1 MLRLPMHPRYSRMLV
16 EASRLGCVPAAALC
30 AALVS
35 GRDLL
40 ARLGRDDKHISDA
53 RELFEAS
60 AESDFFTLMRA
71 HQFARN
77 NHFNVEQC
85 RRYGVHAQIAR
96 QVQQT
101 FEQILQLAGR
111 DLKENQTEP
120 SARGED
126 ALPRCLM
133 AGFVDQL
140 CRRRDQGTLDCDLTE
155 GRSGVLVRDSVV
167 NSAPLFVAASIREVS
182 GRTGLMTLL
191 SLATAVKREWI
202 QETFPSQMSAA
213 IEHLF
218 DRTHR
223 RVSAVKLIRFQDLVL
238 HHEHQREVDPAAS
251 GRCLAEAYSKG
262 YFELPLFNHELK
274 QTIARFNLAAAVMP
288 ELELPPLDAA
298 AVTQC
303 LARAF
308 SGLTLAKEAQAA
320 PLRDAFHD
328 FIGKDRLEWLH
339 ELAPAAI
346 PWLDEKKLKLLY
358 PEETRDDD
366 CRPNSPEANVKLH
379 EIFRLAEHPRICEG
393 RLPVKL
399 WLCAPDGKRLDSTQ
413 DWPSFKTA
421 DYPKLKPAL
430 QKKYPSNIWI

>member
-1 MLRLPMHPRYSRMLV
+1 MLV

-40 ARLGRDDKHISDA
+40 ARLGRDDKHISEA

-71 HQFARN
+71 YQFAKN
-77 NHFNVEQC
+77 NHFNLEQC

-96 QVQQT
+96 QVEQT
-101 FEQILQLAGR
+101 FQQILRLAGR
-111 DLKENQTEP
+111 DVRDEQAQTP
-120 SARGED
+120 AGADD

-133 AGFVDQL
+133 AGFIDQL

-155 GRSGVLVRDSVV
+155 GRSGALTRDSVV
-167 NSAPLFVAASIREVS
+167 SAPLFVAASIREIP
-182 GRTGLMTLL
+182 GRDGQLTLL

-202 QETFPSQMSAA
+202 VETFPSQMTAA
-213 IEHLF
+213 VEHLY
-218 DRTHR
+218 DRAHR
-223 RVSAVKLIRFQDLVL
+223 RVSAVKLLRFQDLVL
-238 HHEHQREVDPAAS
+238 DHEHQREVDPAAA
-251 GRCLAEAYSKG
+251 GRCLAEAYAEA
-262 YFELPLFNHELK
+262 YFELPQFNHEIK
-274 QTIARFNLAAAVMP
+274 QTIARLNLAAAAMP

-308 SGLTLAKEAQAA
+308 SGLTLVKEAQAA

-328 FIGKDRLEWLH
+328 FMGREHLEWLH

-358 PEETRDDD
+358 PEETRGDGG
-366 CRPNSPEANVKLH
+366 RLNSPEATVKLH
-379 EIFRLAEHPRICEG
+379 EIFRLKEHPRVCEG

-399 WLCAPDGKRLDSTQ
+399 WLCAPDGKRIESTL
-413 DWPSFKTA
+413 DWPAFKA
-421 DYPKLKPAL
+421 AAYPKLKPAL
-430 QKKYPSNIWI
+430 QKKYPANVWI